1 MFFWCSPVKKPCRKL
16 VQRIEKK
23 HCTCIHQTP
32 SQTSLKDRETF
43 SVLRVEKAL
52 NSQVYIRFHDFF
64 HVYGVGVWKGSSQIG
79 RLFCLIFTNCS
90 KSRGRVV
97 LTPKPI
103 FRGIYT
109 RPISTCNA
117 GPVFLVFVA
126 CVLALLY
133 GTSKY
138 TMNPSMLHATTI
150 LCRICR
156 AQTIAS
162 RQYITSNPAPKFAK
176 LIFYNFFVN
185 CS

>member
-43 SVLRVEKAL
+43 SVLRVEKL
-52 NSQVYIRFHDFF
+52 TSIHMFP
-64 HVYGVGVWKGSSQIG
+64 
-79 RLFCLIFTNCS
+79 RLFPCLWCRGMERKFPNRTAFCLIFTNCS

-103 FRGIYT
+103 LRGIYT